1 MFADRL
7 IIFQCDFSNLSGY
20 WIFPLPEQPLFFGF
34 DPKMFLH
41 IPFCKPLNP
50 QFLGKSHELANLVL
64 GHLGPSL
71 LHCKLQRKLRRDWRT
86 VDSVPLKK
94 ITALLD
100 SSPSQRFCCW
110 RMYVLPRCQCDQ
122 GSSCHHWTPG
132 SHLRTPLC
140 YSQTSLGMLLWSLP
154 SWYGT
159 CRSMAMTFMYKTDFS
174 NKCASIYMDFKRTLH
189 DL

>member
-1 MFADRL
+1 MVFFASWTFSMWFFKPFRL
-7 IIFQCDFSNLSGY
+7 LDISTSWTTSFLWLWSKDVPSYPILQAPQPPIPQQEPWTGQFGPRPPRP
-20 WIFPLPEQPLFFGF
+20 FPL
-34 DPKMFLH
+34 K
-41 IPFCKPLNP
+41 I
-50 QFLGKSHELANLVL
+50 
-64 GHLGPSL
+64 
-71 LHCKLQRKLRRDWRT
+71 LQRKLRRDWRT

-100 SSPSQRFCCW
+100 SSPPQRFFCW

-122 GSSCHHWTPG
+122 GSSCHHWTPR

-159 CRSMAMTFMYKTDFS
+159 CPSMAMTFMCKTDFS